1 MAFLKPLFCYLF
13 LLILMR
19 YILLFL
25 LLSTINLAAQ
35 ERTPV
40 SGTVTTEEFPLENVL
55 IKNISSEKFTVS
67 DVSGRFLLKMAAN
80 DTIVLS
86 HVGMQDLIKFISQE
100 DLQQQPLLLKML
112 QEPEELRE
120 VEINGHP
127 EINAVALGI
136 IPKEIKTLTMNE
148 RRLKTAGDFK
158 AKSLLGLLFGSFPLD
173 PVINAINGRTKRL
186 KRNIGI
192 EKQQRN
198 IAFLEMNAMNYMKD
212 EMQLTDAQAQQL
224 IDYIITDERLQDVL
238 DLENEARLQF
248 FLQDA
253 WYRLQNES

>member
-1 MAFLKPLFCYLF
+1 MIQMRPIFFFLF
-13 LLILMR
+13 LLSS
-19 YILLFL
+19 
-25 LLSTINLAAQ
+25 LSLAAQ
-35 ERTPV
+35 ERKPV
-40 SGTVTTEEFPLENVL
+40 LGTVTTEEFPLENVL

-67 DVSGRFLLKMAAN
+67 DISGRFLLNMKTG

-86 HVGMQDLIKFISQE
+86 HVGMQDLIKFISE
-100 DLQQQPLLLKML
+100 GDLQHQPILLKML
-112 QEPEELRE
+112 QHPEELRE

-136 IPKEIKTLTMNE
+136 IPKEIKTLSMNE

-158 AKSLLGLLFGSFPLD
+158 PKSLFGLLLGGLPLD
-173 PVINAINGRTKRL
+173 PILNAINGRTKQL

-198 IAFLEMNAMNYMKD
+198 IAFLEMHAMSYMKD
-212 EMQLTDAQAQQL
+212 EMQLSDTQAQRL

-248 FLQDA
+248 FLHDA
-253 WYRLQNES
+253 WYRLQNEN